1 MKSSRWIQKMDLTPK
16 ESNNYPRFSLKIKN
30 IFNKRLETKMKVK
43 EIRDLIDYI
52 KSTGLEEVNIETET
66 FKVKIKRSSDV
77 VSQPHFSPTL
87 PQAAP
92 KQATEPVSEELTIS
106 PKEVED
112 QKYITVKSPM
122 IGTIYMAPNPESPD
136 FLKVGDVIKPGDTVC
151 VVEAMKLFNEIEAEV
166 SGRVVEILA
175 ENANPV
181 EYDQPLF
188 LIDPS

>member
-1 MKSSRWIQKMDLTPK
+1 
-16 ESNNYPRFSLKIKN
+16 
-30 IFNKRLETKMKVK
+30 
-43 EIRDLIDYI
+43 
-52 KSTGLEEVNIETET
+52 
-66 FKVKIKRSSDV
+66 
-77 VSQPHFSPTL
+77 
-87 PQAAP
+87 
-92 KQATEPVSEELTIS
+92 
-106 PKEVED
+106 
-112 QKYITVKSPM
+112 M

-188 LIDPS
+188 VIDPS

>member
-1 MKSSRWIQKMDLTPK
+1 
-16 ESNNYPRFSLKIKN
+16 
-30 IFNKRLETKMKVK
+30 MKVK

-66 FKVKIKRSSDV
+66 FKVKIKRSSEV
-77 VSQPHFSPTL
+77 ISQPHFAPTHASP
-87 PQAAP
+87 PAALTP
-92 KQATEPVSEELTIS
+92 APDPGSDASATPSKESE
-106 PKEVED
+106 D
-112 QKYITVKSPM
+112 HKYITIKSPM
-122 IGTIYMAPNPESPD
+122 IGTIYMASNPESPD

-166 SGRVVEILA
+166 SGTVVKILA

>member
-1 MKSSRWIQKMDLTPK
+1 
-16 ESNNYPRFSLKIKN
+16 
-30 IFNKRLETKMKVK
+30 MKVK

-77 VSQPHFSPTL
+77 VSQPHFSPAPSL
-87 PQAAP
+87 PQVAP
-92 KQATEPVSEELTIS
+92 QQASEPTSDGLTPM

-112 QKYITVKSPM
+112 QKHITIKSPM

>member
-1 MKSSRWIQKMDLTPK
+1 
-16 ESNNYPRFSLKIKN
+16 
-30 IFNKRLETKMKVK
+30 MKVK

-87 PQAAP
+87 SQAAP
-92 KQATEPVSEELTIS
+92 KQAIEPVGEELTIS

>member
-1 MKSSRWIQKMDLTPK
+1 
-16 ESNNYPRFSLKIKN
+16 
-30 IFNKRLETKMKVK
+30 MKVK

-66 FKVKIKRSSDV
+66 FKVKIKRSPEV
-77 VSQPHFSPTL
+77 VSQPHFLPTSNL
-87 PQAAP
+87 SQTAP
-92 KQATEPVSEELTIS
+92 KQANESVSDGLTIP

-112 QKYITVKSPM
+112 QKYITIKSPM
-122 IGTIYMAPNPESPD
+122 IGTIYMAPNPDSPD